1 MDGCIVVL
9 KHGYWP
15 LLDKEDFE
23 RCIGRG
29 YSDWDHVG
37 PGTVANGFVL
47 CPSILAN
54 IEGYVANAVL
64 VLLHVEDLGIE
75 HIPRLQCLM
84 SALEKTTHG
93 EAELRY
99 LNLNPEKAVIMAH
112 FVPADRAARLMERM
126 LNDLESPTIVALT
139 KHYDELLAVFE
150 ALGMV
155 LW

>member
-15 LLDKEDFE
+15 LLDKDDFE
-23 RCIGRG
+23 RCIGKE

-64 VLLHVEDLGIE
+64 VLLHVEDLMIE
-75 HIPRLQCLM
+75 HIPRLQCIM
-84 SALEKTTHG
+84 SALERTTG
-93 EAELRY
+93 GAAELRY
-99 LNLNPEKAVIMAH
+99 LDLNAEKAVIMAH
-112 FVPADRAARLMERM
+112 MVPADRAARLLERM
-126 LNDLESPTIVALT
+126 LNDLTEPTIATVT
-139 KHYDELLAVFE
+139 RHYDSLLAVFE
-150 ALGMV
+150 ALGMLV
-155 LW
+155 W